1 MKLVNYRL
9 KYPFAQNRIGIL
21 KGEKIVDVHKVH
33 EFVANHIDS
42 NEAGT
47 LLPADPNEFYLNAN
61 ANIMTL
67 ERLFSRLQNPPEH
80 ISFQRTEVI
89 LETPIPNP
97 SKIICIGT
105 NYADHVKEMGGD
117 LPEYPVLFSKFN
129 NALIGPED
137 DIHKST
143 VTEKL
148 DYEVELTVVI
158 GKKAAKVKKENALD
172 YIAGYTI
179 GNDISARDLQKRTPQ
194 WLQGKSLDHT
204 TPVGPWL
211 VTTSEIS
218 DPSHLRVRSYVNG
231 EQRQSSNT
239 EQLIFDIPFLIEFIS
254 NIMALEPGDM
264 ILTGTPGGVGFA
276 MNPPALLNDGDQVT
290 LEIEKI
296 GTLENKVVNV

>member
-9 KYPFAQNRIGIL
+9 KYPFATNRIGIINDQ
-21 KGEKIVDVHKVH
+21 EIIDVHKAH
-33 EFVANHIDS
+33 DYVANKTNS
-42 NEAGT
+42 NELGT
-47 LLPADPNEFYLNAN
+47 LLPAAPNEFYLNAN
-61 ANIMTL
+61 ANIMTV
-67 ERLFSRLQNPPEH
+67 ERLFSQIQDLPEN
-80 ISFQRTEVI
+80 IVFPRSEVV

-105 NYADHVKEMGGD
+105 NYADHVKEMGGE

-137 DIHKST
+137 DIHKSA

-158 GKKAAKVKKENALD
+158 GKKATKVKKDNALD
-172 YIAGYTI
+172 YVAGYTI

-194 WLQGKSLDHT
+194 WLQGKSLDHS

-218 DPSHLRVRSYVNG
+218 DPSHLQVRSYVNG

-254 NIMALEPGDM
+254 NIMTLEPGDM

-276 MNPPALLNDGDQVT
+276 MNPPALLNDGDKVT

-296 GTLENKVVNV
+296 GTLENKVVKA